1 MFLKHSLAWYSDA
14 LGGTFHRLPCN
25 HQYHRTATPPPLMSP
40 SSCTTTTNITVSH
53 TTTTNVTVSH
63 TTTTNVTVSHTTT
76 TNVTVSHT
84 TTTNVTVIPSPIT
97 TNVTIIP
104 SRTIMLLLI
113 LVDDIL
119 SWSSLLNTLHIFW
132 LFLFVRQI
140 LLNSK
145 LVHTIDGMNN
155 AKGYID
161 GDALEKITVKMVYR
175 PVGSLFLWQSWCF
188 MYPQAILMCTAGPSL
203 CVKCERTL
211 FKSCRVSPMRLF

>member
-14 LGGTFHRLPCN
+14 LCGTCPRLPCN
-25 HQYHRTATPPPLMSP
+25 HQYHRTATPPPPLMSP
-40 SSCTTTTNITVSH
+40 SSCTTTTTTNATIIPSP
-53 TTTTNVTVSH
+53 TTTNVTI
-63 TTTTNVTVSHTTT
+63 
-76 TNVTVSHT
+76 
-84 TTTNVTVIPSPIT
+84 IPSRTT

-119 SWSSLLNTLHIFW
+119 SWSSLLNALRIFW

-161 GDALEKITVKMVYR
+161 GDALEKITMKMVYR

-211 FKSCRVSPMRLF
+211 IYKLQGEPYEALLRY